1 MTRKP
6 WPASNSEFLLTSAQ
20 IRVLQVSA
28 ANPWAGE
35 WEREAWRD
43 MLTHHE
49 LVRDINEVHLKL
61 LHDRYC
67 TAAGFRE

>member
-1 MTRKP
+1 MTQKQ
-6 WPASNSEFLLTSAQ
+6 WPNSGSEYLLNDMQ
-20 IRVLQVSA
+20 ISILQEHVKTCA
-28 ANPWAGE
+28 DPFCLYKE
-35 WEREAWRD
+35 T
-43 MLTHHE
+43 LQHHE